1 MTKRKTTQAAA
12 AQPRKT
18 ARQAAAK
25 LTPEEIRGAVRVA
38 VLRYMQAKYQAIET
52 ARQGVRPM
60 LPKEHGPEEERQFT
74 DRDRLDAIAIDRNLH
89 RSNSKALAIIQNRV
103 VLGFGVVKAHFAAR
117 SDKSP
122 EAAEAW
128 NAAAEEFF
136 NVDFARDARW
146 DEPEHFT
153 EIVQGI
159 ERALMLEGDVL
170 VAVDDGWLG
179 DSGKLILWEGDQLA
193 ELSDPDWQQNAPE
206 WARAE
211 DGTPFR
217 QAHGVITS
225 PEGRLAGFVACR
237 RSFAAEKAG
246 SIQIPWDQA
255 TCIPADSAR
264 LIKNRWRFNQTRG
277 VPSMLPVSDNLY
289 DIDEMVKSELSSARL
304 KAKIYGYVTHQEE
317 TLNADQ
323 EVMAE
328 DILARL
334 QGGGDGGPAPAD
346 PAGTPGGSSGTGD
359 GSGTEEPA
367 KVLPKYD
374 KLEAATGGLTD
385 YLAQGDKVEF
395 PNVDRPNVDVATFF
409 NELGDAAGASQ
420 GLTQGFT
427 RMAVSSSYT
436 AHRGETAITYAHLRN
451 YRKRMEHQLLDFVA
465 EKVIRRAVR
474 RGFLPFPPDPRW
486 MYRICWEFPAADPI
500 DPEKQ
505 ARADAQRLKTG
516 TVTFSE
522 LLGPGWRAKMRELS
536 EEAAYARELGL
547 PLSFFDTVAGAP
559 ASSENNS
566 TEE

>member
-1 MTKRKTTQAAA
+1 MTSEAK
-12 AQPRKT
+12 PRK
-18 ARQAAAK
+18 RAAK
-25 LTPEEIRGAVRVA
+25 AAPKTSNLTEEQIRLAVRHG
-38 VLRYMQAKYQAIET
+38 VLRYLQAKYQAIET
-52 ARQGVRPM
+52 AREGVRP
-60 LPKEHGPEEERQFT
+60 LPPREHGPEEERQLT
-74 DRDRLDAIAIDRNLH
+74 DLDRLQAIAIDRNLQ

-117 SDKSP
+117 SEKSP
-122 EAAEAW
+122 EEAEAW

-159 ERALMLEGDVL
+159 ERALMLEGDLL
-170 VAVDDGWLG
+170 VAIDDGWLG
-179 DSGKLILWEGDQLA
+179 DSGKLILWESDQLA
-193 ELSDPDWQQNAPE
+193 ELSEADWRANAPK
-206 WARAE
+206 WARTKAGE
-211 DGTPFR
+211 PFR

-255 TCIPADSAR
+255 TVIPADSAR
-264 LIKNRWRFNQTRG
+264 LIKNRWRFNQVRG

-289 DIDEMVKSELSSARL
+289 DIDEMVKSELSSARVKAKLYAMVRHTEKEPLNTDQQALAADIFQQL
-304 KAKIYGYVTHQEE
+304 KA
-317 TLNADQ
+317 ADTG
-323 EVMAE
+323 VASAAPAE
-328 DILARL
+328 
-334 QGGGDGGPAPAD
+334 GGDGSAAVTDASGAPVL
-346 PAGTPGGSSGTGD
+346 
-359 GSGTEEPA
+359 
-367 KVLPKYD
+367 KLPKYD
-374 KLEAATGGLTD
+374 NLEAAVGGMTD
-385 YLAQGDKVEF
+385 YLAPGDTVEF
-395 PNVDRPNVDVATFF
+395 PDMDRPNVDVATFF

-436 AHRGETAITYAHLRN
+436 AHRGETAITYSHLRN

-474 RGFLPFPPDPRW
+474 LGFIPFPPDPRW
-486 MYRICWEFPAADPI
+486 MFRICWEFPAADPI

-505 ARADAQRLKTG
+505 ARADAQKLKTG
-516 TVTFSE
+516 TTTFSE

-536 EEAAYARELGL
+536 AEAEYARALGL